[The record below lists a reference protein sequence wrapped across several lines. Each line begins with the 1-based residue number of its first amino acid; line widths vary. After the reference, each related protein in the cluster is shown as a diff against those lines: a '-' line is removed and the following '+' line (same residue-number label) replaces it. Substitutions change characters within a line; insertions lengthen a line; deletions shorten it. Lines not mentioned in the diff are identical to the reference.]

1 MKKPLLNLQLLI
13 ITLFIANFAI
23 AQAWTQGAG
32 NTPSSTNNT
41 IGTANNQ
48 DFRVF
53 TNGTERMV
61 ISNSSNTFGAG
72 NVGIGDFTVNSY
84 LPRTMLH
91 IYNNLVSASAG
102 YRTWMDVGTYYEQSS
117 DNMYV
122 GLDNNGIS
130 NRRDAVVAWS
140 DDWLSGTQG
149 PDHMKFIFAG
159 YDDQSGSGLNTDL
172 RDPQG
177 YYGRQIM
184 RMTPQGGVGIGPY
197 FSTTILPQNMQH
209 INRPLTDLSGFN
221 LGAYTQYTNSNDD
234 GTGGT
239 EMTAVDGFKIG
250 IRTDATTVANNG
262 VAELIQYEDRPI
274 QFYQNADALGVASE
288 RMRITNFSTLAG
300 VDRNVTRIGIP
311 QQGNAPLTPRSLLHL
326 GYDLGAAPTVGAPLV
341 DGWRPWMNMGMY
353 VGGGTDNMYFGLKDR
368 LGNDDGDPATS
379 FFDEMDAVIA
389 WGDNWAPAGGALSF
403 SPDYLRFIFN
413 HTPTQST
420 PLGIG
425 DTYHPATD
433 ADGMQLAILTPG
445 GNMGVGPDFAVG
457 NTFEPK
463 RRLDVHD
470 DGAHIVSQGLIDQDI
485 RKEDMPQ
492 FRISHTIAAT
502 ELGGSWTDF
511 RTTSSGNLQVN
522 PGNNGTING
531 NVGFNIPYVSGV
543 QADPV
548 NTVEINSQQGP
559 GTSGLTFSNLPSTT
573 TPVANPGSGV
583 LAVDATGR
591 VIYVDAAPTGPTGPT
606 GPQGITGPTGPTGP
620 TGADG
625 MVGPTGPQ
633 GVTGP
638 SGGPPGPTGANGP
651 TGAQGPT
658 GPAGANGATG
668 PAGADGAQGPTGP
681 AGANGATG
689 PAGADGLDGATGPA
703 GADGNTGAQ
712 GPTGPNGNTGA
723 QGPIGPTGVGVTGPT
738 GVGITGPTGP
748 SASITA
754 DNGLN
759 MSTPTNVQMGG
770 PLLLDTEVNL
780 NNFDIAFPDPTSVT
794 GSNHFGIGYT
804 TADLATSNAKVD
816 ILNDSYS
823 AFNNYTYALFAST
836 PHARR
841 AANNGIGA
849 SVVSQVTTP
858 TLNRNRAFY
867 GQARNSTNNFNT
879 FNWGGF
885 FESMQNG
892 EYNYGVQG
900 QSRMAKNNTGVYG
913 RAFSTTGTGA
923 NIGVHGRSENG
934 GSNIG
939 VLGETTDPNG
949 TLNWG
954 GVFTG
959 KVRIQSSLTV
969 NQTIY
974 TSDSTIKKSIS
985 SIPNGLSIINQII
998 PRQYEYKQAD
1008 YPSLNLPNGTHYGVL
1023 AQELYTVLPNLVD
1036 TTYTPTFVDT
1046 LGNVT
1051 DTTIT
1056 KLGVDYT
1063 GLIPFTIKAI
1073 QELDDKVDA
1082 QNFWQKDTLGNI
1094 YHDSLNVGI
1103 GTRNPTVGLDV
1114 RTDYYNKIHT
1124 GSYTGTVYNRR
1135 DWMGGGIG
1143 WQDTTT
1149 NSGTAIGIS
1158 YGGGNFAGQSSGPR
1172 VWNGGY
1178 SMNCTTEN
1186 FTLQTIVSS
1195 GVLGDIY
1202 QTLYDTTGIQT
1213 IARDKNNLSS
1223 YYNMAFN
1230 ENGYHVGHSG
1240 TNILNIT
1247 LDTTVNN
1254 FKTTFT
1260 GVTEFVNIT
1269 SVGHDTVPLTVWKDY
1284 GGSEYGYVNNL
1295 SQFIW
1300 NGNMG
1305 IGNPNPTVKMDIAGN
1320 IKIADGTQAAGY
1332 VLTSDADG
1340 LATWQPAAG
1349 GSGDYSPWDTTATAI
1364 IQKDITKNVG
1374 VGLTNPTHK
1383 LDVAGEVTLN
1393 NGDFNVQLGDS
1404 ILGSPMI
1411 TGAAFTRNDAANNMV
1426 YASGVIGFGPDNISG
1441 MMAQSS
1447 ATGAQSA
1454 VTAKEDGSYLSSTMH
1469 DYSANVA
1476 SNYNNA
1482 TMTVTDSIGQ
1492 TYGLAY
1498 VSTEAAGF
1506 GKYDNLSGTGK
1517 LLNIENSGLLYMDT
1531 NFGHVIEATDSGRV
1545 IIGNDKER
1553 AKLTVT
1559 TGDTSHI
1566 HSTYF
1571 ATRIVLDYFNPN
1583 SIGSITTST
1592 NFLPIDESQTGSVG
1606 AINLAYSDSIN
1617 SEWNIGVGTISS
1629 SRLNNGESFGLFS
1642 ESVMLDS
1649 LGMSIGA
1656 VGASIGG
1663 AYSSGGDFSG
1673 YGSVVSHGIN
1683 AYAPID
1689 SANNYAGYFNGD
1701 VNTTGAYYT
1710 VSDQSIKTN
1719 IEKLDS
1725 GALGKLLAL
1734 DVKTYNFKTDM
1745 IARHNLPQSRQIGI
1759 MAQDLEKAW
1768 PGLVRTGK
1776 QPVIKPINDPFGK
1789 PEFDEF
1795 KVVNYT
1801 GLIPVLVKGMQ
1812 ELDVKQTAGVDSL
1825 KQQVQALADS
1835 LSKFKQAT
1843 PAAMQSTQNDSLL
1856 SVVKNV
1862 QLENEELKKKISSI
1876 EDMLSKFGT
1885 DLQYCCFNHDNNTQR
1900 PDDNSTL
1907 EQNNPNPFSENT
1919 TIRYYI
1925 ARTSGTAFIR
1935 VADLTGNII
1944 NTFKIDAKGAGQ
1956 IMISGSTL
1964 KAGTYIYELIIDN
1977 KQIDA
1982 KKMILTY

>member
-1 MKKPLLNLQLLI
+1 MKKPLLNLQLLVFV
-13 ITLFIANFAI
+13 LFLSHYATGQIFWN
-23 AQAWTQGAG
+23 QGAS
-32 NTPSSTNNT
+32 NTPTATDNT
-41 IGTANNQ
+41 IGTANNR
-48 DFRVF
+48 DFRLF
-53 TNGTERMV
+53 TNGSERMV

-91 IYNNLVSASAG
+91 IFNDLTSPSAG
-102 YRTWMDVGTYYEQSS
+102 YRSWMDVGTYYEQSS

-122 GLDNNGIS
+122 GLDNSGVS

-177 YYGRQIM
+177 FYGRQIM
-184 RMTPQGGVGIGPY
+184 RMIPQGGVGIGPY
-197 FSTTILPQNMQH
+197 FSTTILPKNMQH

-239 EMTAVDGFKIG
+239 EMTALDGFKIG

-262 VAELIQYEDRPI
+262 IAELIQYEDRPI
-274 QFYQNADALGVASE
+274 QFYQNADALGVSSE

-300 VDRNVTRIGIP
+300 VDRNITRIGIP

-326 GYDLGAAPTVGAPLV
+326 GYDLGAAPNVGAPLV

-368 LGNDDGDPATS
+368 LGDDDGDPATS

-470 DGAHIVSQGLIDQDI
+470 DGAHIISQGLIDQDI

-492 FRISHTIAAT
+492 FRISHTIAST

-511 RTTSSGNLQVN
+511 RTTLAGNLMIN
-522 PGNNGTING
+522 PGNSGTANGRIGIN
-531 NVGFNIPYVSGV
+531 FPYPYAT
-543 QADPV
+543 QAVPA

-559 GTSGLTFSNLPSTT
+559 GTSGLTFTNLPSTT

-606 GPQGITGPTGPTGP
+606 GPQGITGPTGPTGL

-625 MVGPTGPQ
+625 IVGPTGPQ

-638 SGGPPGPTGANGP
+638 SGGPPGPTGADGP
-651 TGAQGPT
+651 QGPT

-668 PAGADGAQGPTGP
+668 PVGADGAQGPTGP
-681 AGANGATG
+681 AGANGT
-689 PAGADGLDGATGPA
+689 TGPA

-712 GPTGPNGNTGA
+712 GPTGPNGNTGV
-723 QGPIGPTGVGVTGPT
+723 QGPQGPTGVGVTGPT

-794 GSNHFGIGYT
+794 GSNHFGIGYNT
-804 TADLATSNAKVD
+804 TDLATSNAKVD
-816 ILNDSYS
+816 ILNSSYS

-836 PHARR
+836 PNARR

-892 EYNYGVQG
+892 EFNYGVQG

-949 TLNWG
+949 SLNFG
-954 GVFTG
+954 GVFRG
-959 KVRIQSSLTV
+959 NVRIEGNLVVTG
-969 NQTIY
+969 TI
-974 TSDSTIKKSIS
+974 TGSDSTLKKNIS
-985 SIPNGLSIINQII
+985 PLDSGLAIINQII
-998 PRQYEYKQAD
+998 PRQYEYKQGA

-1082 QNFWQKDTLGNI
+1082 QNFWKKDTLGNI
-1094 YHDSLNVGI
+1094 YRDTLNVGI
-1103 GTRNPTVGLDV
+1103 GTNNPTYKFQVADTTAYGYQLFTSNSSGDYSVSVSGTSSGIILSSIDNLAGTAAEMSFNTNGNISMGVDFTSKVGVGTSTPLYKFENRGTFGLIDSTNTKDIQIKT
-1114 RTDYYNKIHT
+1114 TDSKTLTITQWND
-1124 GSYTGTVYNRR
+1124 N
-1135 DWMGGGIG
+1135 GGGYKSLSFE
-1143 WQDTTT
+1143 D
-1149 NSGTAIGIS
+1149 SA
-1158 YGGGNFAGQSSGPR
+1158 
-1172 VWNGGY
+1172 
-1178 SMNCTTEN
+1178 
-1186 FTLQTIVSS
+1186 
-1195 GVLGDIY
+1195 IY
-1202 QTLYDTTGIQT
+1202 QTVYSADSSENTAIINTPNLVAINANSALGTTIYEFSDAG
-1213 IARDKNNLSS
+1213 LS
-1223 YYNMAFN
+1223 
-1230 ENGYHVGHSG
+1230 
-1240 TNILNIT
+1240 I
-1247 LDTTVNN
+1247 
-1254 FKTTFT
+1254 
-1260 GVTEFVNIT
+1260 
-1269 SVGHDTVPLTVWKDY
+1269 
-1284 GGSEYGYVNNL
+1284 GSANHAAKL
-1295 SQFIW
+1295 
-1300 NGNMG
+1300 
-1305 IGNPNPTVKMDIAGN
+1305 DIAGN

-1332 VLTSDADG
+1332 VLTSDATG

-1374 VGLTNPTHK
+1374 VGTITPTHK
-1383 LDVAGEVTLN
+1383 LDVMGTLAVVDSTFRVDVNQNDGSAKFTHQAGSGDLYVSGVGNFGVINGAGMYAENGSDSSKYYNSVTSGGATMGSTDGSGIYNSAIESYPTSMLMYQTDTATARGFIA
-1393 NGDFNVQLGDS
+1393 GDG
-1404 ILGSPMI
+1404 I
-1411 TGAAFTRNDAANNMV
+1411 TGMFNGHFPT
-1426 YASGVIGFGPDNISG
+1426 ISG
-1441 MMAQSS
+1441 MNSLIIDTADLTYGNGIS
-1447 ATGAQSA
+1447 GRFF
-1454 VTAKEDGSYLSSTMH
+1454 TAKEDG
-1469 DYSANVA
+1469 
-1476 SNYNNA
+1476 
-1482 TMTVTDSIGQ
+1482 
-1492 TYGLAY
+1492 
-1498 VSTEAAGF
+1498 
-1506 GKYDNLSGTGK
+1506 
-1517 LLNIENSGLLYMDT
+1517 NI
-1531 NFGHVIEATDSGRV
+1531 
-1545 IIGNDKER
+1545 IIGIDRER
-1553 AKLTVT
+1553 AKHSVLNGDSSLAHSSDGLASILLEYPVPNRNASVNIQVAEPRGGASLLSSFTTASSNYILNDGLVEEDAPLSIAGLNDNTTVT
-1559 TGDTSHI
+1559 GMGYGVLAF
-1566 HSTYF
+1566 ST
-1571 ATRIVLDYFNPN
+1571 VPSN
-1583 SIGSITTST
+1583 
-1592 NFLPIDESQTGSVG
+1592 
-1606 AINLAYSDSIN
+1606 SDSTFSGN
-1617 SEWNIGVGTISS
+1617 RTGVFGRADGSAYTNTAG
-1629 SRLNNGESFGLFS
+1629 RFEAYGGQNNYG
-1642 ESVMLDS
+1642 VMGSAVIDS
-1649 LGMSIGA
+1649 L
-1656 VGASIGG
+1656 
-1663 AYSSGGDFSG
+1663 
-1673 YGSVVSHGIN
+1673 H
-1683 AYAPID
+1683 
-1689 SANNYAGYFNGD
+1689 NYAGYFSGD
-1701 VNTTGAYYT
+1701 VNATGGYYT
-1710 VSDQSIKTN
+1710 VSDQTIKTN

-1734 DVKTYNFKTDM
+1734 DVKTYNFKQDM

-1768 PGLVRTGK
+1768 PGLVRTSM
-1776 QPVIKPINDPFGK
+1776 QPIVNNSNKLAPF
-1789 PEFDEF
+1789 EFDKF

-1801 GLIPVLVKGMQ
+1801 GLIPVLVKGIQ
-1812 ELDVKQTAGVDSL
+1812 ELDTKQTAGVDSL

-1843 PAAMQSTQNDSLL
+1843 PSAMQSTQNDSLL

-1900 PDDNSTL
+1900 PDDNSSL

-1964 KAGTYIYELIIDN
+1964 KAGTYIYELVIDN